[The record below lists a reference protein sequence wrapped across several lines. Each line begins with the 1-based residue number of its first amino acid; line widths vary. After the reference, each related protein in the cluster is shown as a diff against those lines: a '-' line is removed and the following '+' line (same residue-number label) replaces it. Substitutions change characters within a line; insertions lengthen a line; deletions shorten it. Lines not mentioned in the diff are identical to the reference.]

1 MCQKKSKTV
10 DEIFGLTYGEKY
22 DKLFTSLT
30 KETTMNAFR
39 KILVF
44 LFSISLIFCLVL
56 MSTVNGEP
64 MLSLQSILP
73 GVDEYAVGSM
83 GALISAILLIV
94 TVIGFKSMIRET
106 FTDLAME
113 GLGTAVMFFC
123 FSVGNSLLGNEYLL
137 WTLLG
142 SIVIGLLTM
151 LIIGHAVTNRF
162 R

>member
-1 MCQKKSKTV
+1 
-10 DEIFGLTYGEKY
+10 
-22 DKLFTSLT
+22 
-30 KETTMNAFR
+30 MNAFR

-83 GALISAILLIV
+83 GSLISAFLLIV
-94 TVIGFKSMIRET
+94 TALGFKNMIRET
-106 FTDLAME
+106 VTDLAME
-113 GLGTAVMFFC
+113 GVGTVVMIIC
-123 FSVGNSLLGNEYLL
+123 VTVGNSLLGDEYFL

-142 SIVIGLLTM
+142 SVVIGLLTM